1 MKPVVC
7 ADLRLSICGCRN
19 TDSGRTASLM
29 IDMAMRSES
38 VLDFMSYSDSRP
50 GLAVILDSLVSFEMA
65 PLPRTGIGIVD

>member
-1 MKPVVC
+1 
-7 ADLRLSICGCRN
+7 
-19 TDSGRTASLM
+19 M